1 MTQRLRWP
9 RWEACSPADRG
20 IAGLEGFRE
29 GLLGCE
35 LLRTTSVLAAIG
47 DMTTSF
53 LSRWGMEFPG
63 PQSGSRS
70 DGEEL
75 RSP

>member
-1 MTQRLRWP
+1 MTQRLSWP
-9 RWEACSPADRG
+9 RWEACSPADWG
-20 IAGLEGFRE
+20 LAGLEGFRE

-35 LLRTTSVLAAIG
+35 LLRTTSVLAVIG
-47 DMTTSF
+47 DMTISF
-53 LSRWGMEFPG
+53 PSWGGMEFPG

-70 DGEEL
+70 DMEEL